1 MKSKIL
7 LTSIV
12 AIGFAAPAFAEVVN
26 NPFPSD
32 GYMQES
38 QTYTNAAT
46 YDNMGVYEGTVTASA
61 EYTDDKYNI
70 PAGSYLLAGAE
81 GTATQCPV
89 GSYCT
94 GLTDVTYNADAAQGI
109 ESCPAGYPNSAAGAS
124 ASTQCYTACTVANA
138 NIAHAT
144 AVSGNDYNGGT
155 DTCAATACDNGY
167 HVLNQIGIEE
177 RTPLIPVDYHDSGD
191 GYAYV
196 RADGATSSNGNLS
209 VDGAGLTAN
218 NTWASHFEY
227 GTVYGQASCQPATTP
242 TGTAPMYIAQ
252 NMEAV
257 MVGTMTIEDFKAGL
271 IPLSNEAKAEYMAG
285 VLEEVKA
292 QTKTEED
299 LFAAIFVVFG
309 TDDASANYST
319 DSTGQYCYCQMTGY
333 TPVDG
338 EKQSVVS
345 APWVF
350 YDDDGSADECASYC
364 AYNCAS
370 GLQDDGAYGAVF
382 RAAVFGSLGALAAGT
397 CEANEISITWTDAAN
412 PDEQTGMCTYDGDI
426 TTPTKANEKPGKTFK
441 GWKFVK
447 TNSPS

>member
-144 AVSGNDYNGGT
+144 AVSGNDYNGGN
-155 DTCAATACDNGY
+155 DTCAATDCDPGY
-167 HVLNQIGIEE
+167 HVLSRIGIEE
-177 RTPLIPVDYHDSGD
+177 RTPLIPVDYHESGD
-191 GYAYV
+191 DYAYIS
-196 RADGATSSNGNLS
+196 ADGGNTRQGS
-209 VDGAGLTAN
+209 FGAGLTAN

-227 GTVYGQASCQPATTP
+227 GTVYGQASCQS
-242 TGTAPMYIAQ
+242 TG
-252 NMEAV
+252 
-257 MVGTMTIEDFKAGL
+257 DAGYL
-271 IPLSNEAKAEYMAG
+271 YMASTFESVLDGSLSVEEFETELAKLSGEAKAAYMADLVTG
-285 VLEEVKA
+285 MRDGS
-292 QTKTEED
+292 KTEED
-299 LFAAIFVVFG
+299 FLKGVFIIFG
-309 TDDASANYST
+309 QDYNANYST

-350 YDDDGSADECASYC
+350 NYDVGSADACASHCAYYC
-364 AYNCAS
+364 ASPLLY
-370 GLQDDGAYGAVF
+370 DGADYDVF
-382 RAAVFGSLGALAAGT
+382 RAAVFGSLGALVAGT

>member
-1 MKSKIL
+1 MRSKIL

-12 AIGFAAPAFAEVVN
+12 AIGFAAPGFAEVVN

-46 YDNMGVYEGTVTASA
+46 YDNMGVYEGAVTASA

-124 ASTQCYTACTVANA
+124 ASTQCYTECTVANA

-144 AVSGNDYNGGT
+144 AVSGNDYNGGN
-155 DTCAATACDNGY
+155 DTCAATDCDPGY
-167 HVLNQIGIEE
+167 HVLSKIGIEE
-177 RTPLIPVDYHDSGD
+177 RTPLIPVDYHESGD
-191 GYAYV
+191 DYAYIS
-196 RADGATSSNGNLS
+196 ADGGNTRQGS
-209 VDGAGLTAN
+209 FGAGLTAN

-227 GTVYGQASCQPATTP
+227 GTVYGQASCQS
-242 TGTAPMYIAQ
+242 TGDAGYLYMASTF
-252 NMEAV
+252 ESVLDGSLAV
-257 MVGTMTIEDFKAGL
+257 EEFETELAK
-271 IPLSNEAKAEYMAG
+271 LSGEAKAAYMADLVTGMRDGSKTQEDFLKG
-285 VLEEVKA
+285 V
-292 QTKTEED
+292 
-299 LFAAIFVVFG
+299 FIIFG
-309 TDDASANYST
+309 QDYNANYST

-338 EKQSVVS
+338 EKQSIVS

-350 YDDDGSADECASYC
+350 YPDSGSAGDCASNCAGYC
-364 AYNCAS
+364 AIYLRS
-370 GLQDDGAYGAVF
+370 GDADNDVF

>member
-1 MKSKIL
+1 MRSKIL

-12 AIGFAAPAFAEVVN
+12 AIGFAAPAFANAN

-46 YDNMGVYEGTVTASA
+46 YDNMGVYEGAVTASA
-61 EYTDDKYNI
+61 EYTDDTYNI

-94 GLTDVTYNADAAQGI
+94 GLTGVTYNADAAQGI

-144 AVSGNDYNGGT
+144 EVSGNDYNGGN

-167 HVLNQIGIEE
+167 HVLNKIGIEE
-177 RTPLIPVDYHDSGD
+177 RTPLIPVDYHESGD

-196 RADGATSSNGNLS
+196 NASGSDNYHSSGFEP
-209 VDGAGLTAN
+209 GLTAN

-242 TGTAPMYIAQ
+242 TGMATMYIAQ

-257 MVGTMTIEDFKAGL
+257 MGGTMTIEDFKAGL

-299 LFAAIFVVFG
+299 LYAAIFVVFG

-338 EKQSVVS
+338 EKQSIVS

-350 YDDDGSADECASYC
+350 NLGNGSADECASDC
-364 AYNCAS
+364 AINCA
-370 GLQDDGAYGAVF
+370 GYLQDDGANFDFF

-447 TNSPS
+447 TSNEE